1 MEVPGIKDAH
11 PLSESERYKG
21 YDIVVFKMPDNE
33 YQHILN
39 NPEHSFV
46 YVVTNAFSD
55 PMLHII
61 PGTALWGLM
70 PTRITIWW
78 SDWSSKVRG
87 KWKPSI

>member
-1 MEVPGIKDAH
+1 MKLYEPQT
-11 PLSESERYKG
+11 
-21 YDIVVFKMPDNE
+21 PDNE

-61 PGTALWGLM
+61 LGTALWGLM